1 MLPSLKILVQAASG
15 NTGISLSFIATSR
28 GYKLILTMPTPMNME
43 KRFLPKAFGV
53 KLVLTD
59 AELPNKTLKSG
70 MLEQFNNPVNP
81 TITRTCY
88 CMC

>member
-1 MLPSLKILVQAASG
+1 VLPSLKILVQAASG

-43 KRFLPKAFGV
+43 MRFLLKAFGV

-59 AELPNKTLKSG
+59 AEIPNKTLKSCK
-70 MLEQFNNPVNP
+70 L
-81 TITRTCY
+81 
-88 CMC
+88 

>member
-1 MLPSLKILVQAASG
+1 
-15 NTGISLSFIATSR
+15 
-28 GYKLILTMPTPMNME
+28 MPTPMNME